1 VALVL
6 GRCKDLI
13 TAWIRNRWGKTPHVH
28 ATVTLPIII
37 RPTGTVPAKYV
48 ALHKYLTERYADAV
62 TMSFTQIEDVL
73 GSQLPDVAR
82 ALPEWWTAAS
92 GQSGSHTQAQA
103 WALAGRTAEPNLGAQ
118 IVRFERAPSR

>member
-1 VALVL
+1 MALVL
-6 GRCKDLI
+6 EGGNLI
-13 TAWIRNRWGKTPHVH
+13 TTWIRNRWGKTPHVH
-28 ATVTLPIII
+28 ATVALPIIV
-37 RPTGTVPAKYV
+37 RPTGTVPAKYA

-73 GSQLPDVAR
+73 GSELPDVAR

-92 GQSGSHTQAQA
+92 AQSGNHTQAQA

>member
-1 VALVL
+1 M
-6 GRCKDLI
+6 
-13 TAWIRNRWGKTPHVH
+13 
-28 ATVTLPIII
+28 
-37 RPTGTVPAKYV
+37 RPTGSVPVKYV

-73 GSQLPDVAR
+73 GTELPAVAR

-92 GQSGSHTQAQA
+92 VQSENQTQAQA

-118 IVRFERAPSR
+118 IVRFERALSR